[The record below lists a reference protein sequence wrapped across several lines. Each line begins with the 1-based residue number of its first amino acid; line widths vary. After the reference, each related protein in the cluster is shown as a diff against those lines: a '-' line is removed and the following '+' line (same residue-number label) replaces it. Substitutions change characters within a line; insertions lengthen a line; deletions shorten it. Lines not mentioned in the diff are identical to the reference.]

1 MSLII
6 GSHVSFKS
14 DTQLLGSVEE
24 ALSYGANTFMIYT
37 GAPQNTRRGVI
48 NDKYTYEAYKLM
60 KDNDMA
66 LENVIVH
73 APYIINLCNEFTYL
87 RNKNK
92 GVLTMEKE
100 LFVRA
105 EEVARELGVSK
116 PYAYKLVREM
126 NEELKKKGF
135 LTIPGRV
142 SRRYFE
148 EKFYGL
154 RDRQ

>member
-1 MSLII
+1 
-6 GSHVSFKS
+6 
-14 DTQLLGSVEE
+14 
-24 ALSYGANTFMIYT
+24 
-37 GAPQNTRRGVI
+37 
-48 NDKYTYEAYKLM
+48 
-60 KDNDMA
+60 
-66 LENVIVH
+66 
-73 APYIINLCNEFTYL
+73 
-87 RNKNK
+87 
-92 GVLTMEKE
+92 MEKE
-100 LFVRA
+100 LVVRA

-135 LTIPGRV
+135 RTMPGRV

>member
-1 MSLII
+1 
-6 GSHVSFKS
+6 
-14 DTQLLGSVEE
+14 
-24 ALSYGANTFMIYT
+24 
-37 GAPQNTRRGVI
+37 
-48 NDKYTYEAYKLM
+48 
-60 KDNDMA
+60 
-66 LENVIVH
+66 
-73 APYIINLCNEFTYL
+73 
-87 RNKNK
+87 
-92 GVLTMEKE
+92 MEKE

-105 EEVARELGVSK
+105 EEVARELGISK

-126 NEELKKKGF
+126 NEKGF